1 MKSLFLILALYLS
14 VAVVDAQET
23 SLDSLRKLYFEEWVG
38 KCGAEKLVANTEHF
52 DENTSPLFKAYR
64 GAGLATTSNCTSWP
78 LKKISRFRD
87 GKALIEEA
95 VSLKPEDLEVRF
107 LRFTIQRNIPAFLG
121 YDNVEEDRKF
131 IMERLTLYLKKGE
144 HSKLTKLILNYMYD
158 TEELTRE
165 QIQDLEALSAE
176 E

>member
-1 MKSLFLILALYLS
+1 MNLS
-14 VAVVDAQET
+14 VVAVDAEEI
-23 SLDSLRKLYFEEWVG
+23 SLDSLRMLYFEEWIG
-38 KCGAEKLVANTEHF
+38 KCGAEKLVAYTEPM
-52 DENTSPLFKAYR
+52 DETASPVFKAYR

-78 LKKISRFRD
+78 VRKITRFRD

-95 VSLKPEDLEVRF
+95 VSLRPNDLEVRF
-107 LRFTIQRNIPAFLG
+107 LRFTIQRNIPDFLG

-131 IMERLTLYLKKGE
+131 IMERLTLYLTKGE
-144 HSKLTKLILNYMYD
+144 QSHLTKLILKYMFD

-165 QIQDLEALSAE
+165 QVLDLEALSAE

>member
-1 MKSLFLILALYLS
+1 MKSLFLLLILYLS
-14 VAVVDAQET
+14 VATVDAQDI
-23 SLDSLRKLYFEEWVG
+23 SLDSLRMLYFEEWIG
-38 KCGAEKLVANTEHF
+38 KCGAEKLVAYTEPV
-52 DENTSPLFKAYR
+52 DENASPVHKAYR

-78 LKKISRFRD
+78 IRKITRFRD

-95 VSLKPEDLEVRF
+95 VSLKPNDLEVRF
-107 LRFTIQRNIPAFLG
+107 LRFTIQRNIPDFLG

-144 HSKLTKLILNYMYD
+144 QSHLTKLILKYMFD
-158 TEELTRE
+158 TEELTRD
-165 QIQDLEALSAE
+165 QILDLEAVSAE